1 MSEKPPSLFTM
12 LSNFAKAS
20 LEYVSAG
27 MPSVTED
34 EYKERLEE
42 CHKCPHL
49 IEKTK
54 QCGLCGCYVENKA
67 SWQTAKCPDEP
78 PRWKPISI
86 GRSGKPINLRK

>member
-1 MSEKPPSLFTM
+1 MSEKAPSLFTM